1 MLSPIRASDDSAG
14 PNWEHPDFRCSNLIL
29 SVVHAFGANYN
40 RASRDTRMILP
51 AKFRGIFLPVF
62 FVPIA
67 VFAHHAYSA
76 EFDTTKPVKLSGVLT
91 RVEWSNPHIWIYLD
105 VKDEKGNITNW
116 GFSASPPGMLQR
128 RGITKSALKL
138 GEVLTIAGHRAKDGS
153 NNASGNVVTFADGQ
167 DALIGQ
173 DQALNPA
180 ETRSNAGK
188 KQ

>member
-1 MLSPIRASDDSAG
+1 
-14 PNWEHPDFRCSNLIL
+14 
-29 SVVHAFGANYN
+29 
-40 RASRDTRMILP
+40 MILP
-51 AKFRGIFLPVF
+51 AKFRWIFLPVLLA
-62 FVPIA
+62 PIA
-67 VFAHHAYSA
+67 ALAHHAYTA

-105 VKDEKGNITNW
+105 VKDEKGNIANW

-128 RGITKSALKL
+128 RGITKAALKL
-138 GEVLTIAGHRAKDGS
+138 GEVLTITGHRAKDGS
-153 NNASGNVVTFADGQ
+153 NNASGNVVTFADGR

-180 ETRSNAGK
+180 ETGSNAGK

>member
-1 MLSPIRASDDSAG
+1 M
-14 PNWEHPDFRCSNLIL
+14 IL
-29 SVVHAFGANYN
+29 S
-40 RASRDTRMILP
+40 
-51 AKFRGIFLPVF
+51 AKFRRIFLPVLLA
-62 FVPIA
+62 PIA
-67 VFAHHAYSA
+67 AFAHHAYTA
-76 EFDTTKPVKLSGVLT
+76 EFDTTKPVKISGVLT

-128 RGITKSALKL
+128 RGITKTALKL
-138 GEVLTIAGHRAKDGS
+138 GEVLTITGHRAKDGS
-153 NNASGNVVTFADGQ
+153 NNASGNIVTFSDGR

-180 ETRSNAGK
+180 EAGSDAGK